1 MTEVWTEAR
10 IEKLKKLYQAK
21 YSFAVIAERLGGGI
35 SRNAAI
41 GKAHRLG
48 LHRGNFEHRV
58 IPERQREVPPA
69 PQEIVPRKPGYSAV
83 VQKINQA
90 KAKPERTAPFQLP
103 RSPKIKPEP
112 FVAACVEVVPLNI
125 GLMDLTETT
134 CRWPDGDTVITFCGH
149 PAPDGPYC
157 RQHTAIAFRPRY
169 ERKGV
174 PHPAELGKHRGG
186 AFGRAR

>member
-10 IEKLKKLYQAK
+10 IEKLKKLYEAK
-21 YSFAVIAERLGGGI
+21 YSFAVIAEMLGGGI

-69 PQEIVPRKPGYSAV
+69 PKEIVPRKPGYSAV
-83 VQKINQA
+83 VRKINA
-90 KAKPERTAPFQLP
+90 TKAKPERTTPFQVP
-103 RSPKIKPEP
+103 KSPKVKPEP
-112 FVAACVEVVPLNI
+112 FVMQCAEVVPLGI

-134 CRWPDGDTVITFCGH
+134 CRWPDDATKGSAVSHVFCGH
-149 PAPDGPYC
+149 PTIAGRPYC
-157 RQHTAIAFRPRY
+157 GVHARIAW
-169 ERKGV
+169 
-174 PHPAELGKHRGG
+174 
-186 AFGRAR
+186 RAT